1 MKEMQKE
8 IDELKQDEQEEWK
21 PQQGEQYWYYNKDT
35 ENIRAERWF
44 DWTIDN
50 THLKNGVI
58 FKTEQEA
65 QRYADYQKAKREYSY
80 GFSRD
85 EWEDD
90 NVKKWNIFYD
100 YRDKTLQTSYN
111 CKCRDMSKTHFKTE
125 AQAHEICE
133 KSIYRKKL
141 QQLETKEQNLINKL
155 QQDNESDNAEVK
167 KLEEKR
173 RTATSEYYRNS
184 YQTQIHK
191 LNAKI
196 EIRKEILKDMKG
208 EE

>member
-1 MKEMQKE
+1 MKEFQENMQKE

-35 ENIRAERWF
+35 ENIGAERWF
-44 DWTIDN
+44 DWIIDN
-50 THLKNGVI
+50 THLKNGVV

-90 NVKKWNIFYD
+90 NVKKWNIFYG

-111 CKCRDMSKTHFKTE
+111 CECRDMSKTHFKTE
-125 AQAHEICE
+125 EQAQEFIDKYKA
-133 KSIYRKKL
+133 
-141 QQLETKEQNLINKL
+141 
-155 QQDNESDNAEVK
+155 
-167 KLEEKR
+167 
-173 RTATSEYYRNS
+173 
-184 YQTQIHK
+184 
-191 LNAKI
+191 
-196 EIRKEILKDMKG
+196 EILEFEFSIK
-208 EE
+208 E